1 MALGGWMSGL
11 VFDLT
16 GSHQA
21 AFRACCGMYC
31 TPGSFYGWSCAWA
44 AAWPRP
50 ERRFADNCRLWLSEM
65 TGGAAVPMAVRSN
78 QDCVAMSLSAV
89 EQAIESLVVVIADSN
104 AYTRKLTRSMLMQAK
119 SIYEAGDGVAAL
131 DTVRSVAPDVLI
143 VNWELPGMDG
153 REVVR
158 TVRAPG
164 VFPKP
169 NLPIIML
176 SEMGRRSQVQEA
188 LRLGVHEFL
197 IKPISP
203 KILQQRLLSIVMH
216 PRPMVRAGQYY
227 IPLPRRPVEMNE
239 WLQVV

>member
-11 VFDLT
+11 KDLLIIV
-16 GSHQA
+16 GFGLAESQA
-21 AFRACCGMYC
+21 VRPYLLQSGAIGI
-31 TPGSFYGWSCAWA
+31 AWA
-44 AAWPRP
+44 
-50 ERRFADNCRLWLSEM
+50 
-65 TGGAAVPMAVRSN
+65 
-78 QDCVAMSLSAV
+78 MSVSAV

-104 AYTRKLTRSMLMQAK
+104 PYTRKLTRSMLMQAK

-203 KILQQRLLSIVMH
+203 KILQQRLMNIIMH
-216 PRPMVRAGQYY
+216 PRPMVRAGPYY
-227 IPLPRRPVEMNE
+227 IPLPRRRVEMNE